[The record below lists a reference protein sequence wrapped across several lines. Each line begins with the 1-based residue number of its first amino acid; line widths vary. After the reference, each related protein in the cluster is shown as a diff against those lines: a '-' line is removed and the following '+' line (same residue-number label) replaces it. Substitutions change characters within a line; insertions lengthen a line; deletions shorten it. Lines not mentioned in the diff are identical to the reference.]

1 VTDSSV
7 PLVRLRRDPRR
18 VRTAGPDGRWGRSDA
33 LGWGPPSA
41 VDPQPSALRA
51 DGGAATHRASSP
63 RHAPADDDG
72 AARRSRARNGY
83 RVDPDRQDTDPTG
96 LEPAYRPPHRPAAH
110 RPAHR
115 PGTGGRHAGGGPVD
129 ATGPLPTGPLPSGRG
144 GRHRAGSTPGGTATG
159 PLPRPRHRRRRLP
172 PGAAPP
178 LGRVLVTAPGPT
190 RARPG
195 GIAGLEWRVR
205 DLLAVLG
212 TFLLLHR
219 PTAGLVRRFSREPG
233 APLTG
238 VLYGARPFG
247 GALPGRRP
255 GLVFVLAG
263 LVLVAAAVVLRGYD
277 QHSAYELFMD
287 EVQYADVAN
296 SFAEG
301 NGPQLFDAPFFLHPP
316 LAFLYFSRFI
326 SAPQTSM
333 TVEFVLSLRPANL
346 LFAAANT
353 ALVVA
358 CARRVVPRWAALVAG
373 AFYALDPFVIRFDSR
388 LMLEAPMLFGV
399 LAGLLCLL
407 LAVESPTGRRRW
419 VLLVAG
425 GLLWGLAITTKTNAG
440 LVTGLPLLIML
451 VFSWGLRRREAA
463 TVFGCEL
470 GFYFCYVLWTVVTG
484 RFPGWAEQTFG
495 GVLRAVGLVK
505 ETGFSSANSPSFSS
519 RIVANLSLTGTSYVL
534 IGTASIFAAW
544 FVLLSWRSLRLR
556 GEPGDRFADPRD
568 LGGRVRAPGEAALA
582 LIACWIAGV
591 LGAITYTF
599 GLGEVEEQTFYLLA
613 VPLSVVAGLLVTR
626 LARARRLLSVVG
638 LALVALVLAGSAGI
652 WWNIRSQTDDTYS
665 AFSAWLFANVDPK
678 TTHIALGEH
687 TAQFVMPGYGVF
699 PLVTLADARASNSR
713 YGVVSTQLSAL
724 GLADVTPQTIA
735 ELDRRY
741 PVVFLAHGRTAGD
754 LKVYDFGR
762 PLDGSAPIGLG
773 PQG

>member
-1 VTDSSV
+1 MTGSSV
-7 PLVRLRRDPRR
+7 PLVRLRRDPGR
-18 VRTAGPDGRWGRSDA
+18 VRTAGPDGRWGPVGGA
-33 LGWGPPSA
+33 GWGPPSA
-41 VDPQPSALRA
+41 VDAIPDGLAALRA
-51 DGGAATHRASSP
+51 TAAP
-63 RHAPADDDG
+63 RHAVPETVPDEP
-72 AARRSRARNGY
+72 RRSRARRGY
-83 RVDPDRQDTDPTG
+83 RVDPDAPPPDDPPT
-96 LEPAYRPPHRPAAH
+96 EPTTPV
-110 RPAHR
+110 
-115 PGTGGRHAGGGPVD
+115 PGRG
-129 ATGPLPTGPLPSGRG
+129 G
-144 GRHRAGSTPGGTATG
+144 GRHRATPGHRRGGGTSPGFA
-159 PLPRPRHRRRRLP
+159 RPQHRRRRLP

-195 GIAGLEWRVR
+195 GIAGIEWRVR

-212 TFLLLHR
+212 TFLLVHR

-255 GLVFVLAG
+255 DVVFLLST
-263 LVLVAAAVVLRGYD
+263 LVLVAAAVFLRGFH

-301 NGPQLFDAPFFLHPP
+301 TGPQLFNAPFFLHPP

-346 LFAAANT
+346 LFGAANA

-407 LAVESPTGRRRW
+407 LAAEAPTGRRRW

-440 LVTGLPLLIML
+440 LVTGLPLLIMI
-451 VFSWGLRRREAA
+451 VFSWGLRRREAI
-463 TVFGCEL
+463 TVFACEI
-470 GFYFCYVLWTVVTG
+470 GFYVCYVAWTLVTG
-484 RFPGWAEQTFG
+484 RFLGWADQTLG
-495 GVLRAVGLVK
+495 GVARAIGLVK
-505 ETGFSSANSPSFSS
+505 ETGFSSANAPSFSS

-534 IGTASIFAAW
+534 IGVASIFAAW
-544 FVLLSWRSLRLR
+544 FVLVSWRSLRLR
-556 GEPGDRFADPRD
+556 GEPGERFADPRD
-568 LGGRVRAPGEAALA
+568 LGGRVRAPGEHALA
-582 LIACWIAGV
+582 VIACWILGV
-591 LGAITYTF
+591 LGAITYTV
-599 GLGEVEEQTFYLLA
+599 GLGELEEQTFYLLA
-613 VPLSVVAGLLVTR
+613 VPLSVVMALLVTR
-626 LARARRLLSVVG
+626 AARARRWVTA
-638 LALVALVLAGSAGI
+638 LALGLVVVVLACSAAI

-665 AFSAWLFANVDPK
+665 RFSAWLFANVDPK

-699 PLVTLADARASNSR
+699 PLDDVDDARASNSR
-713 YGVVSTQLSAL
+713 YGVVSTQLSEL
-724 GLADVTPQTIA
+724 GLADITPAAIA

-754 LKVYDFGR
+754 LKVYDFSR

>member
-1 VTDSSV
+1 
-7 PLVRLRRDPRR
+7 
-18 VRTAGPDGRWGRSDA
+18 
-33 LGWGPPSA
+33 
-41 VDPQPSALRA
+41 
-51 DGGAATHRASSP
+51 
-63 RHAPADDDG
+63 
-72 AARRSRARNGY
+72 
-83 RVDPDRQDTDPTG
+83 
-96 LEPAYRPPHRPAAH
+96 
-110 RPAHR
+110 
-115 PGTGGRHAGGGPVD
+115 
-129 ATGPLPTGPLPSGRG
+129 
-144 GRHRAGSTPGGTATG
+144 
-159 PLPRPRHRRRRLP
+159 
-172 PGAAPP
+172 
-178 LGRVLVTAPGPT
+178 
-190 RARPG
+190 
-195 GIAGLEWRVR
+195 
-205 DLLAVLG
+205 
-212 TFLLLHR
+212 
-219 PTAGLVRRFSREPG
+219 
-233 APLTG
+233 
-238 VLYGARPFG
+238 
-247 GALPGRRP
+247 
-255 GLVFVLAG
+255 
-263 LVLVAAAVVLRGYD
+263 
-277 QHSAYELFMD
+277 
-287 EVQYADVAN
+287 
-296 SFAEG
+296 
-301 NGPQLFDAPFFLHPP
+301 
-316 LAFLYFSRFI
+316 
-326 SAPQTSM
+326 M

-373 AFYALDPFVIRFDSR
+373 ACYALDPFVIRFDSR
-388 LMLEAPMLFGV
+388 LMLESPMLFGV

-407 LAVESPTGRRRW
+407 LAAESPTGRRRW

-463 TVFGCEL
+463 TVFGCEI
-470 GFYFCYVLWTVVTG
+470 GFYLCYVLWTVVTG
-484 RFPGWAEQTFG
+484 RFLGWAEQTFG

-534 IGTASIFAAW
+534 IGVASVFAAW
-544 FVLLSWRSLRLR
+544 VVLLSWRSLRVR

-568 LGGRVRAPGEAALA
+568 LGGRVRAPGEHALA
-582 LIACWIAGV
+582 VIVCWIAGV

-626 LARARRLLSVVG
+626 AARARRWAASIA
-638 LALVALVLAGSAGI
+638 LALVVVVLACSGAI

-678 TTHIALGEH
+678 ATHIALGEH

-699 PLVTLADARASNSR
+699 PLRSIDDARASNSR
-713 YGVVSTQLSAL
+713 YGVVSTQLSEL
-724 GLADVTPQTIA
+724 GLADLTPATIA

-754 LKVYDFGR
+754 LKVYDFSR